1 MRRCAVELL
10 LLRRVAAQQIATM
23 NDEETR
29 DDESRSREVLAH
41 SVNLLVHE
49 LRVPAVAL
57 RACCERV
64 RMECD
69 RNEYSFSHDYLSEM
83 EIYCDILAR
92 LLQQFDILRKGA
104 NEIQLNPSLVPLL
117 STVIAPAIRFVHPLL
132 RQRRFSPYGIKYD
145 GFQNIP
151 KLYIDSAL
159 LTQVVFN
166 LLDNAIKFAHEDP
179 KAFSVNITAS
189 QRDRVF
195 EIAVSDYG
203 IGIDDLSA
211 SHIFEQ
217 GFRGSQS
224 AAMTATGF
232 GLGLPVARDLV
243 RRHKGDLVLK
253 SYRLPTTF
261 AIVLPKSLMTSPS
274 E

>member
-1 MRRCAVELL
+1 
-10 LLRRVAAQQIATM
+10 M

-29 DDESRSREVLAH
+29 DDESRSREVLVH

-57 RACCERV
+57 RACCDRV

-69 RNEYSFSHDYLSEM
+69 RRGYRFTHDYLSEM
-83 EIYCDILAR
+83 EIYCDVLAR

-104 NEIQLNPSLVPLL
+104 NEIQLNPRPVPLL
-117 STVIAPAIRFVHPLL
+117 STVIAPAIRFVRPLL
-132 RQRRFSPYGIKYD
+132 SHRRFPPRGITYD
-145 GFQNIP
+145 GFHNIP
-151 KLYIDSAL
+151 NLYIDPTL

-166 LLDNAIKFAHEDP
+166 LLDNAIKYAYKDP
-179 KAFSVNITAS
+179 DAFSVNIMAS
-189 QRDRVF
+189 ARDRVY
-195 EIAVSDYG
+195 EIAISDFG
-203 IGIDDLSA
+203 IGIDDQSV
-211 SHIFEQ
+211 SHIFQQ

-224 AAMTATGF
+224 VAMSATGF
-232 GLGLPVARDLV
+232 GIGLSVARDLV

-253 SYRLPTTF
+253 NYRSPTTF
-261 AIVLPKSLMTSPS
+261 AIVLPKTLMTSPS